1 MPTTDV
7 LIVEDDD
14 ESRANL
20 RDLIAIYGMTVAV
33 AGDGQAALAALDK
46 EEFRVVLL
54 DVQLPGISG
63 LEVLAHCAQRHQPAR
78 IIMMTGLNTPETAL
92 AALRGHAYDFLPKPI
107 DSDRLR
113 ETLRRALEEDA
124 SSITVISAQPAWLE
138 VSAPC
143 TREAADRIQSFVQRL
158 EMDLPQDLRESTGLA
173 FRELLLNAV
182 EWGGKLDP
190 TERVRVACVRTP
202 RMLMYRIADPGQGF
216 HLENLA
222 HAAISHG
229 EATAHDAVRQ
239 QKGLRP
245 GGFGLMMIRSIA
257 DELVY
262 NEHRNEVLFVKY
274 LQS

>member
-1 MPTTDV
+1 MATTDV
-7 LIVEDDD
+7 LIVEDDE

-20 RDLIAIYGMTVAV
+20 RDLVAIYGMTVGV
-33 AGDGQAALAALDK
+33 AGDGQAALAALDQ
-46 EEFRVVLL
+46 EDFRVVLL

-63 LEVLAHCAQRHQPAR
+63 LEVLAHCASQQRPAR

-92 AALRGHAYDFLPKPI
+92 AALRGQAYDFLPKPI
-107 DSDRLR
+107 DSERLR
-113 ETLRRALEEDA
+113 ETLRRALEDDA
-124 SSITVISAQPAWLE
+124 SSITVISAQPDWLE

-158 EMDLPQDLRESTGLA
+158 ELDLPEDLRQSTGLA

-182 EWGGKLDP
+182 EWGGKLNP

-202 RMLMYRIADPGQGF
+202 RMLIYRIADPGEGF
-216 HLENLA
+216 NLDNLA
-222 HAAISHG
+222 HAAVSHD
-229 EATAHDAVRQ
+229 EATAHEQIRQ

-262 NEHRNEVLFVKY
+262 NERRNEVMFVKY
-274 LQS
+274 LEP